1 MKKLS
6 MLMVVILSVFATAC
20 QEEVTDEMISESNFA
35 DQGNVKKKN
44 TSARYLTMPIAIF
57 HRNSK
62 LVYEPRLRREVCMPA
77 APTDTCIEWTVTEVE
92 IPDQWNP
99 CFLPCGLDIE
109 FLDPWIIYEK
119 FGPEIFESVRDV
131 LKLKIDPTVMS
142 VPISINS
149 VVFALQ
155 FYDKNSLESGDP
167 EPQPN
172 IQFNH
177 SLRIDAYVAQELG
190 LKGNVIPAGKYP
202 VMINEKNG
210 TFNVILAVKEGFS
223 N

>member
-20 QEEVTDEMISESNFA
+20 QKEEVRLEPQLVLVEKGMEIAKTNA
-35 DQGNVKKKN
+35 N
-44 TSARYLTMPIAIF
+44 ARSGGFCKFSIEYGDKIWDPIAMDF
-57 HRNSK
+57 FCNG
-62 LVYEPRLRREVCMPA
+62 
-77 APTDTCIEWTVTEVE
+77 APDSWCEIHETCY
-92 IPDQWNP
+92 PNP
-99 CFLPCGLDIE
+99 VDVLDICKIIPCGFD
-109 FLDPWIIYEK
+109 FLDPWIIYWNVKPEM
-119 FGPEIFESVRDV
+119 FGSLRDY
-131 LKLKIDPTVMS
+131 LKIE
-142 VPISINS
+142 INPKFDAIP
-149 VVFALQ
+149 FAMNERILGLQ
-155 FYDKNSLESGDP
+155 LYDKNSLAYGDP

-172 IQFNH
+172 IQFDH